1 MKPAFLIVLT
11 SPLHNNAKRRL
22 PHAKNS
28 KLLTTVSQMIKK
40 TLSKK
45 SSTTVQWSLLFQFT
59 ETSSST
65 RRESIKFIQET
76 KDSPQVKLSRSSDG
90 TLETDNLAGLLKT
103 VGEKIGEKTELRNF
117 LFYCRCVLVNQDE
130 LQIER
135 FAIAPALN
143 IETIEGEK
151 TLEENAETLEENEAE
166 HQ

>member
-1 MKPAFLIVLT
+1 MKSAFHILLT

-28 KLLTTVSQMIKK
+28 KSLTTVSLMIKK
-40 TLSKK
+40 TSSKK
-45 SSTTVQWSLLFQFT
+45 SSTMVQLSLSSQFT
-59 ETSSST
+59 EISSST
-65 RRESIKFIQET
+65 RRVSIKFIQET
-76 KDSPQVKLSRSSDG
+76 KDSPQVKLSNLSDG
-90 TLETDNLAGLLKT
+90 TLETDNPVGLLKT

-117 LFYCRCVLVNQDE
+117 LFNFRCVLVNQDE

-143 IETIEGEK
+143 VETIDGEK